1 MRAISLLTEYLNMH
15 TINSLLI
22 IRISCIF
29 DLSNKLSDV
38 YYYSNQIRC
47 MIVVYRKDVYLSYS
61 IIIMYILLALIV
73 STAVIYFIVASQE
86 YSDLLEFLQVGIQGE
101 TQEKQVEMTLFIGAG
116 IVYLGL
122 FVWILKTKL
131 KSKIPYVVVAAI
143 SAILIATY
151 AASRTIG
158 VPLVGVEYY
167 IGKLDMVSKVLQVV
181 MIGISVHLI
190 FTVRKTT
197 IKEETI
203 R

>member
-1 MRAISLLTEYLNMH
+1 
-15 TINSLLI
+15 
-22 IRISCIF
+22 
-29 DLSNKLSDV
+29 
-38 YYYSNQIRC
+38 
-47 MIVVYRKDVYLSYS
+47 
-61 IIIMYILLALIV
+61 MYILLALIV

-86 YSDLLEFLQVGIQGE
+86 YSDLLEFLEVGIQGE
-101 TQEKQVEMTLFIGAG
+101 TQEKQVEMTLFIGSG

-131 KSKIPYVVVAAI
+131 RSKIPYIVVAAV
-143 SAILIATY
+143 SVILIVTY

-167 IGKLDMVSKVLQVV
+167 IGKLDMANKALEVI
-181 MIGISVHLI
+181 MIGISVYLI
-190 FTVRKTT
+190 FAVRKAM